1 MNVASGFGT
10 IDFSFWRL
18 LLVTVVIGCAGVLGY
33 LVSAD
38 MSPSAHGRS
47 VRGSGTE
54 PPTTPMRGRRAGPPP
69 PPPPPAAPQ
78 PPPVVPQP
86 PGPGEDAGRLL
97 RALIGAYDTSTEQ
110 SVRLHITQ
118 ELHKAGVEIVIIEPG
133 VPFSADHMRCVATE
147 GTSEPQVDQ
156 LVARTERPGWIRADG
171 AVVRVPEVTIW
182 KVPR

>member
-1 MNVASGFGT
+1 VNVASGFGT

-69 PPPPPAAPQ
+69 PAA
-78 PPPVVPQP
+78 